1 MKILFVLT
9 TGLLS
14 LVWAMPVRG
23 EVDDTLVLCLSFDEG
38 TGDVAHDSS
47 PHGFDAKVS
56 GATWV
61 EGKFGKAL
69 RFDGADDFVS
79 VGDAPEL
86 RLLNGGTI
94 MAWIYLEG
102 QGASV
107 WPRIICKELQTGSN
121 GGYHMPIDWN
131 RGRLLRFVID
141 GGGGTSVGD
150 PLEFKTW
157 YHVAV
162 AFDGEKVRFYTNGE
176 KIEEVPQEK
185 PTPDTQAE
193 MQIGNSPVGVRPFQG
208 IIDEVRIWSRALS
221 DDEILEQMK
230 IGTKQLIPVNPRAK
244 LSTTWAEIKD
254 IPVKPSRQAP

>member
-1 MKILFVLT
+1 MEPRKT
-9 TGLLS
+9 
-14 LVWAMPVRG
+14 AEVRYR
-23 EVDDTLVLCLSFDEG
+23 
-38 TGDVAHDSS
+38 
-47 PHGFDAKVS
+47 
-56 GATWV
+56 W
-61 EGKFGKAL
+61 
-69 RFDGADDFVS
+69 R
-79 VGDAPEL
+79 
-86 RLLNGGTI
+86 
-94 MAWIYLEG
+94 
-102 QGASV
+102 
-107 WPRIICKELQTGSN
+107 
-121 GGYHMPIDWN
+121 
-131 RGRLLRFVID
+131 
-141 GGGGTSVGD
+141 GGTSVGD